1 MAITIDVII
10 AYGILILFII
20 INVFFS
26 FGSLVQKKVS
36 KFLQKI
42 IKEEEKFKDSH
53 YKKFKVINFVIWI
66 AVGGINVFFLD
77 TPLSLGALIVFLSFR
92 GGATLSR
99 RFIFGIHDV
108 KIMKHHLSD
117 KKTTKIISLMI
128 KMGIIVELLF
138 VLIWGILYR
147 FLSVSVKTT
156 FGIDVNILS
165 ILLWIAGFIY
175 GVILS
180 VIQSRLSNQF
190 LLKNEIG
197 IALVFSGVMVSDK
210 VTEKKKMILD
220 KVEEK
225 KESVKDKV
233 EEKKKKVKEFFK
245 L

>member
-1 MAITIDVII
+1 MTITIEII
-10 AYGILILFII
+10 LAYVILIPFII
-20 INVFFS
+20 ISILFS

-42 IKEEEKFKDSH
+42 IKEEEKFKDSQ

-66 AVGGINVFFLD
+66 AVGGVNVFFLD
-77 TPLSLGALIVFLSFR
+77 NPLSLGALIVFLSFR

-108 KIMKHHLSD
+108 KIMKDHLSD

-138 VLIWGILYR
+138 VLVWGILYR

-156 FGIDVNILS
+156 FGIDVNILT
-165 ILLWIAGFIY
+165 ILLWIVGFTY
-175 GVILS
+175 GIIFSL
-180 VIQSRLSNQF
+180 IQSRLSNHF

-197 IALVFSGVMVSDK
+197 IALVFSGVMVTDK
-210 VTEKKKMILD
+210 VEEKKKMILD